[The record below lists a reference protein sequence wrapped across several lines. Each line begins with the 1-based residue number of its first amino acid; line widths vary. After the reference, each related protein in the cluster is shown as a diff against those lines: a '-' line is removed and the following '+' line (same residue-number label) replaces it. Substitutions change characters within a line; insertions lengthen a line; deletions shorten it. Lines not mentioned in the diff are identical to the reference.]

1 MTGPRDQQYHF
12 GDLDTHSA
20 IEVQKSLENRK
31 TDISAPESE
40 LMQKGD
46 KVLKL
51 VIQEIDQMYDDL
63 DRHIAALVRR
73 QEQEKEKEKR

>member
-1 MTGPRDQQYHF
+1 MPGPRDQLYHF
-12 GDLDTHSA
+12 RDLDIHAA
-20 IEVQKSLENRK
+20 IAIQNSLEKRK

-46 KVLKL
+46 KIIKL

-63 DRHIAALVRR
+63 DRHISAQVRI
-73 QEQEKEKEKR
+73 QEEKKAQENR